1 MKTENQATTGTQ
13 PKISDG
19 NSDLFVFDC
28 IHLFGG
34 ACLLKISERD
44 SHPFQNSNVVVYS
57 CLSTERNY

>member
-44 SHPFQNSNVVVYS
+44 SHPFPKFKRRSLL
-57 CLSTERNY
+57 LSVNRT